1 MTLSAGAGSP
11 HREEDFV
18 PPESSGDSV
27 QDLVQRSFFL
37 LEQVTGEAIM
47 YFCGQLF
54 AMDAE
59 IRAMCPPAMDVQRM
73 RFFRALARI
82 AAGQDDPAGLVPY
95 LEELRYSPKNAAI
108 RCQASSAAEGS

>member
-1 MTLSAGAGSP
+1 MTLSVGAGSP
-11 HREEDFV
+11 HSEEDFV
-18 PPESSGDSV
+18 LPESSGDSIA
-27 QDLVQRSFFL
+27 DLVQRSFFL
-37 LEQVTGEAIM
+37 LGQVTGEVM
-47 YFCGQLF
+47 TYFYGQLF

-95 LEELRYSPKNAAI
+95 LEELRYLPKNAEI
-108 RCQASSAAEGS
+108 RCQASSAA